1 MYVLGDGMMVKKKVI
16 VKRVD
21 SDYTFLD
28 TGVEAINKCGK
39 F

>member
-21 SDYTFLD
+21 SGLHIFGYRR
-28 TGVEAINKCGK
+28 GSN
-39 F
+39 